1 MNSLMLA
8 MTTFAFVGA
17 VTPGPVNILATST
30 AVTQGIREAMRHVVA
45 ASLAYSLVVV
55 LCGAVMQSLLA
66 LLPSLETV
74 MQLLGSVFLLY
85 LAYQIFTAP
94 VSAIERGAQ
103 LKSGWWTGSV
113 TQLLN
118 PKAWLY
124 ALSGVSIYVVGQQN
138 QALWLGV
145 YTLVSLL
152 VCLVGIGVW
161 AFIGHILANKL
172 ENPSKQ
178 RQFNRTMAIVLAAS
192 VAAIWI

>member
-30 AVTQGIREAMRHVVA
+30 AVTQGIREAIKHVVA
-45 ASLAYSLVVV
+45 ASLAYSFVVV
-55 LCGAVMQSLLA
+55 VCGAVMQSLLT

-74 MQLLGSVFLLY
+74 MQLIGSVFLLY

-94 VSAIERGAQ
+94 VSATERSAQ

-124 ALSGVSIYVVGQQN
+124 APFWSEHLCRRPRKSSIVAGVLYLGLFAGVSGRYWRLGDHRTYFGQQ
-138 QALWLGV
+138 A
-145 YTLVSLL
+145 
-152 VCLVGIGVW
+152 
-161 AFIGHILANKL
+161 
-172 ENPSKQ
+172 
-178 RQFNRTMAIVLAAS
+178 
-192 VAAIWI
+192 

>member
-30 AVTQGIREAMRHVVA
+30 AVTQGIREAIKHVVA

-55 LCGAVMQSLLA
+55 VCGAVMQSLLT

-74 MQLLGSVFLLY
+74 MQLIGSVFLLY
-85 LAYQIFTAP
+85 LVYQIFTAP
-94 VSAIERGAQ
+94 VSATERSAQ

-124 ALSGVSIYVVGQQN
+124 ALSGVSIYVVGQEN
-138 QALWLGV
+138 QALWLGF

-161 AFIGHILANKL
+161 AIIGHILANKL

>member
-55 LCGAVMQSLLA
+55 LCGAVMQSLLTF
-66 LLPSLETV
+66 LPWLEIV

-94 VSAIERGAQ
+94 VSAIEQGAQ

-124 ALSGVSIYVVGQQN
+124 ALSGVSIYVVGQEN
-138 QALWLGV
+138 QALWLGI

-161 AFIGHILANKL
+161 ALIGHILANKL